1 MRTRKAFVLSELFEN
16 LEDPRA
22 RGRNFRY
29 PLETVL
35 FTAIV
40 GLACGQKTFTAIAD
54 FVSDQEGWFA
64 RFLDMENGTPS
75 EDTYRRVFEAI
86 KPEQLGR
93 VFSKWAAL
101 LTESVEQEVI
111 AIDGKTV
118 RNSGHGTERALH
130 LVSAWASENGLVL
143 GQVAT
148 DDKSN
153 EITAIPKLLE
163 TLDVRDAIV
172 TIDAM
177 GCQKKIAEEIGNK
190 GGHYLLAVKENQ
202 PTLLAQIRDLFD
214 EFDADELS
222 DDSMQVHE
230 DVDKGHGRI
239 ETRRCS
245 TTGDISDVRRAD
257 AWPHLTSV
265 CRIQSSRC
273 IKDVTS
279 SETRYYISSLPGDD
293 AEKMLHATRA
303 HWGVENKLHWCLDV
317 TFGED
322 KANIRLNN
330 LRENFAVLR
339 RVALNALRKLP
350 AFKGN
355 LAQAGR
361 RAAFNLSVRESL
373 LFSIL

>member
-1 MRTRKAFVLSELFEN
+1 MARSKTFSLSDLFEN
-16 LEDPRA
+16 LDDPRA

-54 FVSDQEGWFA
+54 FVGSQQAWFA
-64 RFLDMENGTPS
+64 RFLDMDNGTPS

-86 KPEQLGR
+86 IPGQLQR
-93 VFSKWAAL
+93 VFSKWASL
-101 LTESVEQEVI
+101 LTTAVPQEVI
-111 AIDGKTV
+111 AIDGKTL
-118 RNSGHGTERALH
+118 RHSGHGTDRALH
-130 LVSAWASENGLVL
+130 LVSAWATEQGLVL

-163 TLDVRDAIV
+163 TLDVTGAVV

-177 GCQKKIAEEIGNK
+177 GCQKIIAADIDSR
-190 GGHYLLAVKENQ
+190 GGYYLLALKENQ
-202 PTLLAQIRDLFD
+202 PSLLAQVQAVFA

-222 DDSMQVHE
+222 DAFMQVHE
-230 DVDKGHGRI
+230 ETDKGHGRI

-245 TTGDISDVRRAD
+245 TTGELSTLRAPH
-257 AWPHLTSV
+257 WPHLVSV
-265 CRIQSSRC
+265 CRIQSSRTLR
-273 IKDVTS
+273 DVTS
-279 SETRYYISSLPGDD
+279 NETRYYLSSLPGDD
-293 AEKMLHATRA
+293 AQRVLHATRA
-303 HWGVENKLHWCLDV
+303 HWGIENKLHWCLDV

-322 KANIRLNN
+322 KANIRLKN

-339 RVALNALRKLP
+339 RVALNALRTLP
-350 AFKGN
+350 AFTGN
-355 LAQAGR
+355 LAQAAR
-361 RAAFNLSVRESL
+361 RAAFNLSVRETL
-373 LFSIL
+373 LISIL